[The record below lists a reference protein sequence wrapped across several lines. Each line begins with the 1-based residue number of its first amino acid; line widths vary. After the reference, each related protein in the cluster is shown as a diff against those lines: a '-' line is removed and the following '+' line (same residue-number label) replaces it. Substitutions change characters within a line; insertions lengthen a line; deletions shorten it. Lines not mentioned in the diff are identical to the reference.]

1 VNNCGIRMSTLY
13 FVTDRKSRD
22 SLRNGYRRGELF
34 RIRQGI
40 YIDSSNKN
48 DVENILNQQWY
59 KIAKYLF
66 EDAIAVFRTAVE
78 LKPVEGR
85 IYLLVRGLKRRT
97 VTVGPLQFVVDSGIV
112 DKGIEPFVPEMNRS
126 NLPRQWL
133 ENLTPARAKSGIKKT
148 LGKDWVEAQLIQ
160 EVEKRGEQGL
170 NRIRDEA
177 TGLAPVFGFE
187 KEFDTLNKMISAILK
202 THPAKG
208 ILQTRAGI
216 AHAAGEPF
224 DRERLDRFRMLAAYL
239 LKVKLTAKPYIYN
252 KTAWKNLAFFES
264 YFSNYIEGTK
274 FTIDEAEKIVS
285 TGKETYNRHED
296 SHDILSHIEISGDH
310 AEMTRVPGS
319 PEELINILKVR
330 HSILL
335 AQRQNKRPG
344 QFKEI
349 SNRAGSTVFVEPEMV
364 AGTLIHGYDIYKE
377 IPKGILRALFMHF
390 LVAECHPFDDGN
402 GRMARI
408 MMNAELVSNDL
419 CKIIVPTV
427 CGDNYLGGLRQ
438 ASRQNKFRTI
448 VKVLHQL
455 QQYIASINWM
465 DYGDARKTLEEHA
478 ADKEPDEGLMVFNKI
493 ISKFNG
499 DYQAD

>member
-1 VNNCGIRMSTLY
+1 MANLY
-13 FVTDRKSRD
+13 FVTDKKSRD
-22 SLRNGYRRGELF
+22 SLRNSYRRGELF

-40 YIDSSNKN
+40 YVDSSGKN

-85 IYLLVRGLKRRT
+85 IYLTVPELKRRT
-97 VTVGPLQFVVDSGIV
+97 VIVGPLQLVVDSGIV
-112 DKGIEPFVPEMNRS
+112 DKGTEPFIPEMNRS
-126 NLPRQWL
+126 NLPRQLL
-133 ENLTPARAKSGIKKT
+133 ENLLPARAKSGVKKT
-148 LGKDWVEAQLIQ
+148 LGKDWVETQLLQ

-170 NRIRDEA
+170 NRLRDEA
-177 TGLAPVFGFE
+177 MELAPILGFE
-187 KEFDTLNKMISAILK
+187 KEFKILSKMKSAILK
-202 THPAKG
+202 THPVKG

-239 LKVKLTAKPYIYN
+239 LKINLTTMPYSYN

-285 TGKETYNRHED
+285 TGKEAYNRHED
-296 SHDILSHIEISGDH
+296 SHDVLSHIEISTDH

-319 PEELINILKVR
+319 PTDLIDILKVR

-335 AQRQNKRPG
+335 AQRPNKRPG
-344 QFKEI
+344 QFKERP
-349 SNRAGSTVFVEPEMV
+349 NQAGSIVFVDPGMV
-364 AGTLIHGYDIYKE
+364 EGTLVHGFDIYKE
-377 IPKGILRALFMHF
+377 IPKGISRALFIHF
-390 LVAECHPFDDGN
+390 LVTECHPFDDGN
-402 GRMARI
+402 GRVARI

-419 CKIIVPTV
+419 YKIIVPTV
-427 CGDNYLGGLRQ
+427 CRDNYFGGLRQ
-438 ASRQNKFRTI
+438 ASRHNKFRTI

-455 QQYIASINWM
+455 QQYTTSINWVE
-465 DYGDARKTLEEHA
+465 YSEARKTLEEHA
-478 ADKEPDEGLMVFNKI
+478 ADKEPDEGLMVFNKV
-493 ISKFNG
+493 ISKFDG
-499 DYQAD
+499 DYKAD